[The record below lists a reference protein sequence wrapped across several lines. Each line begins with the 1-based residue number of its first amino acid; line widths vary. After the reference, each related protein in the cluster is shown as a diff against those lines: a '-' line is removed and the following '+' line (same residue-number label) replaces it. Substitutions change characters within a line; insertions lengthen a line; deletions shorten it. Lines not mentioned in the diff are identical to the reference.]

1 MVNIWDYANKKP
13 KIRVNAKDGNKY
25 IGRTLMVW
33 DALETESEQDS
44 IDIELRSGE
53 IMSFYPDEIESIEV
67 LND

>member
-13 KIRVNAKDGNKY
+13 QICVYAKDGNKY
-25 IGRTLMVW
+25 IGKTLMVW
-33 DALETESEQDS
+33 DAVETESEQDS

-53 IMSFYPDEIESIEV
+53 IKSFYPDEIESIEV